1 MRRAAV
7 IASGVVILA
16 WGSALVIAGARLRPV
31 LPPPETETAVT
42 RPKAPAPVVERR
54 RVRAISPGQFA
65 SPTEGPGEALER
77 IAPRPPLGGED
88 EEKVEVVL
96 LQRPWSGAAGLL
108 AARGRRVRL
117 AGVMPT
123 AVGRRCP
130 SGGGAPWPCG
140 VVARTQQRMLI
151 RNRTVA
157 CDQTGANEKDM
168 LVTVCRV
175 GGTDI
180 GAWLVRNGWAE
191 AEPGSV
197 LAELSSAA
205 RTDRRGIFGDDP
217 REGPNDQP

>member
-16 WGSALVIAGARLRPV
+16 WGSALVSAGTRLRSV
-31 LPPPETETAVT
+31 LPPPKTETAVA
-42 RPKAPAPVVERR
+42 RPEAPAPVVERR
-54 RVRAISPGQFA
+54 RVRAISPGQFV
-65 SPTEGPGEALER
+65 SPIDGPGEALER
-77 IAPRPPLGGED
+77 IAPRPPLGGEG
-88 EEKVEVVL
+88 EEEVKVVL

-108 AARGRRVRL
+108 AARGRSVRL

-130 SGGGAPWPCG
+130 SGSGAAWPCG

-157 CDQTGANEKDM
+157 CDHNDADDKNLM
-168 LVTVCRV
+168 VTVCRV

-180 GAWLVRNGWAE
+180 GAWLLRNGWAV

-197 LAELSSAA
+197 LAELTSIA
-205 RTDRRGIFGDDP
+205 RREHRGIFGDDP
-217 REGPNDQP
+217 RNGLNGRP

>member
-16 WGSALVIAGARLRPV
+16 WGSALVSAGTQLRSI
-31 LPPPETETAVT
+31 LPPPETETAVA
-42 RPKAPAPVVERR
+42 RPTPPAPVVERR
-54 RVRAISPGQFA
+54 RVRAISPGQFV
-65 SPTEGPGEALER
+65 SPIEGPGEALER
-77 IAPRPPLGGED
+77 IAPRPPLD
-88 EEKVEVVL
+88 EQDEKEVEVVL
-96 LQRPWSGAAGLL
+96 LQRPWTGAAGML

-117 AGVMPT
+117 AGVLPT

-157 CDQTGANEKDM
+157 CDQNGADEKDT

>member
-16 WGSALVIAGARLRPV
+16 WGSALMITGTHLRPG
-31 LPPPETETAVT
+31 PSAITAETAVDP
-42 RPKAPAPVVERR
+42 PKASPPVLESR
-54 RVRAISPGQFA
+54 RVRAINPGEFVSPID
-65 SPTEGPGEALER
+65 GPGETLER
-77 IAPRPPLGGED
+77 IAPRPSLGGQD
-88 EEKVEVVL
+88 EKKVEVIL
-96 LQRPWSGAAGLL
+96 LQRPWTGAAGML

-117 AGVMPT
+117 AGVLPT
-123 AVGRRCP
+123 AVGLRCP
-130 SGGGAPWPCG
+130 SRGGVPWPCG

-157 CDQTGANEKDM
+157 CDQNGADEKDT